1 MPDAASKL
9 GCTQVLRYAN
19 VHGSNFAVPCLRPQ
33 RMPAGV
39 MTLAIASALPQDG
52 SVVAMEYDEK
62 IATFGEL
69 PIC

>member
-9 GCTQVLRYAN
+9 GCTQVLCQRAWQQLCCAVFKASKYARRS
-19 VHGSNFAVPCLRPQ
+19 HDP
-33 RMPAGV
+33 
-39 MTLAIASALPQDG
+39 SALPQDG